1 MALKQDQRR
10 VLDKAGKGKMV
21 EQMFVLGI
29 GMVFDLEDS
38 EARWHVHA
46 HQRCTYD
53 ADLLP
58 DYLHLGCYSLLLNS
72 EGVIRQWVHPIK
84 TV

>member
-1 MALKQDQRR
+1 MALKQDRRR

-46 HQRCTYD
+46 H
-53 ADLLP
+53 
-58 DYLHLGCYSLLLNS
+58 
-72 EGVIRQWVHPIK
+72 
-84 TV
+84 